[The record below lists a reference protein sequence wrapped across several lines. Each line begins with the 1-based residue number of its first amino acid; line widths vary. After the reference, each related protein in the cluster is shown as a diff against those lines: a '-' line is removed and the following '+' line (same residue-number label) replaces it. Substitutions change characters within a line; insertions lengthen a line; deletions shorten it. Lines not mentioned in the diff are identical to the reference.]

1 MSSSVSYELFQA
13 KFLQNA
19 QFLVDVA
26 SMTNAN
32 PILYSTVFINGTN
45 ISKPTASTIA
55 LASGHMYL
63 VSYNFLYPTNSAVI
77 QVTPRFNTVLKPQFA
92 IGNAVNTIN
101 GGSCTFLA
109 DASIA
114 SIILDFIYNSPT
126 ISTPNGSVSIV
137 QIT

>member
-1 MSSSVSYELFQA
+1 MSNSISYEFYNS

-19 QFLVDVA
+19 QFLQDVVTI
-26 SMTNAN
+26 TNSTAI
-32 PILYSTVFINGTN
+32 PYSTVFINGTN
-45 ISKPTASTIA
+45 ISKPTSTTIA

-63 VSYNFLYPTNSAVI
+63 VCYNYVYPMNAGQI
-77 QVTPRFNTVLKPQFA
+77 QIRPRFNTVVQTQFS
-92 IGNAVNTIN
+92 IGNTATSVN

-114 SIILDFIYNSPT
+114 SITLDFLYTGPT
-126 ISTPNGSVSIV
+126 VSTLIGSVSIV